1 MIDLIDRYCKSIL
14 QRDVRFVLNDKKV
27 LRRGRLILYNVKD
40 YFVTFTIDSTKN
52 VRKVYEVYYPFSIH
66 DNQDMNRLEFG
77 YRVEDITNDVNIH
90 VHLMNAVHKK
100 DPPSPFFG
108 KQMFIYYDGSH

>member
-1 MIDLIDRYCKSIL
+1 MIDLIDDYCKNIL

-40 YFVTFTIDSTKN
+40 YFITFTIDSTKN
-52 VRKVYEVYYPFSIH
+52 VRKVYEVYYPFSI
-66 DNQDMNRLEFG
+66 DNNHEKSRLEFG
-77 YRVEDITNDVNIH
+77 YRVEDITNDVCVQ
-90 VHLMNAVHKK
+90 VHLMNAVSKK

-108 KQMFIYYDGSH
+108 NQMFIYYDGA